1 MGNIASIN
9 FKKSTEWQVKHNV
22 DKRPKYA
29 IGKRDDGRDGVE
41 YDTPPQIA
49 KIMRDKMIAEA
60 MENYKLKFKQTNQA
74 KSYLWSAVVN
84 LKADSTMQDL
94 EKLTAHI
101 NKKYGFQ
108 CYQIAIHRD
117 EGHIDRDS
125 GEKIMNYH
133 AHLEFVT
140 LDKETG
146 KNRQRDLRGKE
157 MSELQSEVAQ
167 ILGMERGAEH
177 YKAKQIAK
185 SQGKKYKIPKRIE
198 PRAYAVIKERE
209 KDLNALKKENATLK
223 EKNAEF
229 ERVRNEWKTEQD
241 KKKEDYRA
249 LSALKQD
256 LAKKNLTIE
265 QVREYIEKLE
275 NELRK
280 EREERENAE
289 KERDELLK
297 ENAELRQ
304 KLENSNQNQI
314 DIGAVK
320 ELLETP
326 LNVEQ
331 VRYDFIDC
339 GLLFESEIDL
349 KSKGGGMWNNYKL
362 MPHRVENIVPELENK
377 GYLVAVLH
385 DKSQGDEPRDFQN
398 TLKIAFAKTSE
409 ALQNVIKILVKMN
422 YKSIYKSQGYN
433 PPKNTQNHSQSHI
446 YQR

>member
-9 FKKSTEWQVKHNV
+9 FKKSTEWQIEHNV

-29 IGKRDDGRDGVE
+29 IGKKDDGRDGVE
-41 YDTPPQIA
+41 YNTTPEFA
-49 KIMRDKMIAEA
+49 KSLRNAMIANA
-60 MENYKLKFKQTNQA
+60 MEVYKSKFKQTNQA

-84 LKADSTMQDL
+84 LKESSTMQDL
-94 EKLTAHI
+94 ENLTAHI

-125 GEKIMNYH
+125 GKKIMNYH

-167 ILGMERGAEH
+167 ILGMQRGAEH
-177 YKAKQIAK
+177 YKAKQVAK
-185 SQGKKYKIPKRIE
+185 AQGKKYKIPKRIE

-209 KDLNALKKENATLK
+209 KDFITLKQKAELIAKERDNMKQERDNIAKDYHRLNALRKKD
-223 EKNAEF
+223 F
-229 ERVRNEWKTEQD
+229 E
-241 KKKEDYRA
+241 
-249 LSALKQD
+249 
-256 LAKKNLTIE
+256 TIE
-265 QVREYIEKLE
+265 QMQNEID
-275 NELRK
+275 ELRK
-280 EREERENAE
+280 EREARKKAEN
-289 KERDELLK
+289 ERDELLK
-297 ENAELRQ
+297 ENAKLRQ
-304 KLENSNQNQI
+304 ELESSNQNQI
-314 DIGAVK
+314 DIGAVR
-320 ELLETP
+320 EWLETP
-326 LNVEQ
+326 LNAEQ
-331 VRYDFIDC
+331 AQYH
-339 GLLFESEIDL
+339 FENSGQFVDEIQL
-349 KSKGGGMWNNYKL
+349 KLHSKNNAIWTDYKF
-362 MPHRVENIVPELENK
+362 MPQETGIIVPNLEHQ

-385 DKSQGDEPRDFQN
+385 DKSQGDEPRRMFGS
-398 TLKIAFAKTSE
+398 LKIAFAKTSE
-409 ALQNVIKILVKMN
+409 ALQNVIKMLVNMN

>member
-9 FKKSTEWQVKHNV
+9 FKKSTEWQIEHNV

-29 IGKRDDGRDGVE
+29 IGKKDDGRDGVE
-41 YDTPPQIA
+41 YNTTPEFA
-49 KIMRDKMIAEA
+49 KSLRNAMITNA
-60 MENYKLKFKQTNQA
+60 MEAYKTKFKQTNQA

-84 LKADSTMQDL
+84 LKESSTMQDL
-94 EKLTAHI
+94 ENLTAHI

-125 GEKIMNYH
+125 GKKIMNYH

-177 YKAKQIAK
+177 YKAKQVAK

-209 KDLNALKKENATLK
+209 KDFITLKQKAELIAKERDNMKQERDNISQDYHRLNAL
-223 EKNAEF
+223 
-229 ERVRNEWKTEQD
+229 R
-241 KKKEDYRA
+241 
-249 LSALKQD
+249 KQD
-256 LAKKNLTIE
+256 FETIE
-265 QVREYIEKLE
+265 QMQKEID
-275 NELRK
+275 ELRK
-280 EREERENAE
+280 EREARKKAEN
-289 KERDELLK
+289 ERDELLK

-304 KLENSNQNQI
+304 ELESSSQNQI
-314 DIGAVK
+314 DIGAVR
-320 ELLETP
+320 EWLETP
-326 LNVEQ
+326 LNAEQ
-331 VRYDFIDC
+331 AQNDF
-339 GLLFESEIDL
+339 L
-349 KSKGGGMWNNYKL
+349 KSGQFVDEIQLKLHSKNNAIWTDYKF
-362 MPHRVENIVPELENK
+362 MPQETDIIVPNLENQ

-385 DKSQGDEPRDFQN
+385 DKSQGDEPRRMFGS
-398 TLKIAFAKTSE
+398 LKIAFAKTSE
-409 ALQNVIKILVKMN
+409 ALQNVIKMLVNMN

-433 PPKNTQNHSQSHI
+433 PPKNTQNHFQSLKNT

>member
-9 FKKSTEWQVKHNV
+9 FKKSTEWQIKHNV

-29 IGKRDDGRDGVE
+29 IGKKDDGRDGVE
-41 YDTPPQIA
+41 YNTTPEFA
-49 KIMRDKMIAEA
+49 KSLRNTMIANA
-60 MENYKLKFKQTNQA
+60 METYKAKFKQKNQA

-84 LKADSTMQDL
+84 LKESSTMQDL
-94 EKLTAHI
+94 EKLSAHFQ
-101 NKKYGFQ
+101 NKYGFQ

-117 EGHIDRDS
+117 EGHIDRET

-146 KNRQRDLRGKE
+146 KNRQRDLRGKQ
-157 MSELQSEVAQ
+157 MSELQTEIAQ
-167 ILGMERGAEH
+167 ILGMQRGAEH

-185 SQGKKYKIPKRIE
+185 AEGKKYKMPKRIE

-209 KDLNALKKENATLK
+209 KDFITLKQKAERIAKERDTMKKERDNIAQDYQRLNALRKKD
-223 EKNAEF
+223 F
-229 ERVRNEWKTEQD
+229 E
-241 KKKEDYRA
+241 
-249 LSALKQD
+249 
-256 LAKKNLTIE
+256 TIE
-265 QVREYIEKLE
+265 AMEKEIE
-275 NELRK
+275 ELRK
-280 EREERENAE
+280 ERDERKKAE

-297 ENAELRQ
+297 ENAELR
-304 KLENSNQNQI
+304 KELEISNQNQI

-320 ELLETP
+320 ELPETP
-326 LNVEQ
+326 LSAEQ
-331 VRYDFIDC
+331 ARCDFI
-339 GLLFESEIDL
+339 ESGFLDESKVDL

-362 MPHRVENIVPELENK
+362 MPHQIENLVPNLENK

-385 DKSQGDEPRDFQN
+385 DKSQFDEPQKFKN
-398 TLKIAFAKTSE
+398 TLKVAFAKTSE
-409 ALQNVIKILVKMN
+409 ALQNVIKMLVNMN

-433 PPKNTQNHSQSHI
+433 PPKLSQNHSQSLKNT